1 MCLIVLVGVFVL
13 YKFVGSLPQ
22 NNKAANQFVEKN
34 ALSTQTSTEGAVIV
48 KATPKTLASG
58 SEAIFEVVFDTH
70 SVDLNYD
77 VAGIAQ
83 LTDDIG
89 NTYQPVS
96 WTGGKGGHHLE
107 GILTF
112 PDIAKS
118 AKKITLTI
126 QDIDNKDRI
135 FEWNLK

>member
-1 MCLIVLVGVFVL
+1 MCLIALVGVFVL

-22 NNKAANQFVEKN
+22 NNKAVNQSVEKN
-34 ALSTQTSTEGAVIV
+34 ALTTQTSTEGAVTV

-70 SVDLNYD
+70 SVELSYDLMQ
-77 VAGIAQ
+77 IASM
-83 LTDDIG
+83 TDDIG

-96 WTGGKGGHHLE
+96 WTGGRGGHHLE
-107 GILTF
+107 GVITF
-112 PDIAKS
+112 PMIANSTSKV
-118 AKKITLTI
+118 TMTI
-126 QDIDNKDRI
+126 PDIDNKDRI